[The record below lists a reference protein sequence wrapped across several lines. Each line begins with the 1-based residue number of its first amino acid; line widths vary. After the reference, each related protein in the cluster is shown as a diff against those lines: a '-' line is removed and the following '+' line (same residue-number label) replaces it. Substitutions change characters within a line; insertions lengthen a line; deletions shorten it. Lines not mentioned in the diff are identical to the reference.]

1 MNTLLFTRLGYGRK
15 ENQDSIQLH
24 KAVTTK
30 SSVPLSGYTLP
41 DPPFIVSVLDG
52 IGGEYGG
59 KTASSLT
66 ANYMASLQVPP
77 SIASGAHQIEADSQF
92 IKSHLLLAKAQLS
105 NAGKKHPEL
114 AGMGTTLAG
123 ILVREKTAI
132 AFNCGDSRV
141 YRFAKGELERLT
153 EDHSIAQNLVNAGT
167 LPPEDV
173 HAYRLKNV
181 ITSSVSAPRSAPM
194 DIHLR
199 PVVRMSGDIYFL
211 CTDGVWGLLTDE
223 EIRECMENKSALK
236 GLPETLAKRGQR
248 DDASFIMLTI

>member
-1 MNTLLFTRLGYGRK
+1 MNTLLFTRLGVGRK

-30 SSVPLSGYTLP
+30 DSVPLSGYTLP
-41 DPPFIVSVLDG
+41 APPFIVSVLDG
-52 IGGEYGG
+52 IGGELGG

-66 ANYMASLQVPP
+66 AKYIASLQVPP

-92 IKSHLLLAKAQLS
+92 IRSHLLLAKAQLS
-105 NAGKKHPEL
+105 NVGKEHPKL

-123 ILVREKTAI
+123 ILIREKTAV

-141 YRFAKGELERLT
+141 YRFAKGELERLS

-173 HAYRLKNV
+173 HSYRLKNV

-194 DIHLR
+194 DIHIR
-199 PVVRMSGDIYFL
+199 PIARMAGDTFFL
-211 CTDGVWGLLTDE
+211 CTDGVWGLLAEE
-223 EIRECMENKSALK
+223 EIKECMINTDALK

-248 DDASFIMLTI
+248 DDASFIVLTI